1 MDDSGASVTRGG
13 KWPNNKASEQTRL
26 RANTPHVA
34 SSPCLSPR
42 LCIPPPHLLKSAPSK
57 SRRRPPDASCPRAS
71 LSYSPAPFFFLAPAP
86 FSLPELHFPFLMLAF
101 PCRSSLSCSLSLAG
115 ASFPPGPSLSPF
127 RPEPHNPQPQK
138 CLMPRRVTVT
148 KPRRTA
154 RAPTECERRQAL

>member
-34 SSPCLSPR
+34 SSPCLS
-42 LCIPPPHLLKSAPSK
+42 LAFASPPPHLLKSAPSK
-57 SRRRPPDASCPRAS
+57 SRRRTPTRHVLVPPCHIPP
-71 LSYSPAPFFFLAPAP
+71 LPFFLAPAP
-86 FSLPELHFPFLMLAF
+86 FSLPELYLPFLLLAF

-115 ASFPPGPSLSPF
+115 APFPPGPSLSPF